1 VVHDL
6 RHRKPSQ
13 LNIASRP
20 FAVRLGGNQEFT
32 SDDASFTRIP
42 DAAASFSWKP
52 SFHLQAFADVELWK
66 ASLIECV
73 GTCLQVHTSGLVSAG
88 LDPLAKPASL
98 GPVAP
103 AAFRSIVNVA
113 LISLF
118 IFAAGPVSGGHLTIL
133 IIMST
138 FRFSTTLLYVIFQSL
153 GAVMAGR
160 AQRLKLRVDCGD

>member
-73 GTCLQVHTSGLVSAG
+73 GICLQVYTSGLVSAG
-88 LDPLAKPASL
+88 LDPLAKSASL

-103 AAFRSIVNVA
+103 AAFRRIVNVA

-118 IFAAGPVSGGHLTIL
+118 IFAAGPVSGGHLTPL
-133 IIMST
+133 ITMST
-138 FRFSTTLLYVIFQSL
+138 FRFSNNI
-153 GAVMAGR
+153 AVCHIPESGRCGGR
-160 AQRLKLRVDCGD
+160 ACSKTKLRVVCGD